1 MTRNGSLNSQ
11 QQGYLDI
18 ISRSGKH
25 LLNLINDVLEVSK
38 IEAGR
43 TTLNENNFELYSLLD
58 WLQQMLRLRAESK
71 GLQLIFDT
79 ATGLPHYVCTDERKL
94 RQVLMNLLGNV
105 IKFTQAVSVTL
116 RVRRQGENLPYLLF
130 AVEDTGPGIASTE
143 LESLFEPFVQ
153 TEAGRNS
160 QEETGLGLPI
170 SQKFVRLMGREIT
183 VNSRLGEGAVFKF
196 DILCSTVEPD
206 EMQAQE
212 SSRLYMTGLVK

>member
-1 MTRNGSLNSQ
+1 M
-11 QQGYLDI
+11 
-18 ISRSGKH
+18 
-25 LLNLINDVLEVSK
+25 LEVSK

-58 WLQQMLRLRAESK
+58 WLQQMLRLKAESK

-79 ATGLPHYVCTDERKL
+79 ATDLPHYVRTDERKL

-116 RVRRQGENLPYLLF
+116 RVRRQGENLPYSLLF

-160 QEETGLGLPI
+160 PEGTGLDLPI
-170 SQKFVRLMGREIT
+170 SQKFVRLIGGEIT
-183 VNSRLGEGAVFKF
+183 VDSRLGEGAVFKF

-212 SSRLYMTGLVK
+212 SSRLS